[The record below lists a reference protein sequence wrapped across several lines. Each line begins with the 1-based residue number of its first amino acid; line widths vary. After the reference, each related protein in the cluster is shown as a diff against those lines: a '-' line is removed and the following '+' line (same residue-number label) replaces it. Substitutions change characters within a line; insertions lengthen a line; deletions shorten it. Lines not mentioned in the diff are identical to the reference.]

1 MIEDCEPE
9 VLDIVV
15 NYMYGIEIPDLVC
28 SIKGVPLILDLS
40 PRIAFGYVK
49 FLTSP

>member
-15 NYMYGIEIPDLVC
+15 NYMYGIEIPNQVLTVIEVSRVSDFALTGVVLPSLV
-28 SIKGVPLILDLS
+28 SNS
-40 PRIAFGYVK
+40 
-49 FLTSP
+49 